1 MCPPTHPLRIVLSN
15 QNVSKYIRK
24 ISINSRCQREQ
35 VGGGKVIQA
44 KVHPAALVHQ
54 VIEIVG
60 EPKEVANQISREEIL
75 ARAGRIL
82 LAVENQT
89 KIITNQSL

>member
-1 MCPPTHPLRIVLSN
+1 
-15 QNVSKYIRK
+15 
-24 ISINSRCQREQ
+24 
-35 VGGGKVIQA
+35 
-44 KVHPAALVHQ
+44 

-60 EPKEVANQISREEIL
+60 EPKEEASLISREEIL